1 MGEVK
6 KNSSINITRRIGS
19 SVENLSNKLFN
30 GYIYNMS
37 LDVGYNGAATVLTLN
52 LALNRTINQVKLNKD
67 VISDRKKDIKR
78 VKNLVATQ
86 KTVPLNYVGNT
97 GNSGAGTY
105 IGAQNQIAQISDKDF
120 NIDPNYIGTT
130 CSYDI
135 AIYDPLGNPTYNFR
149 NFKIVTFSISKK
161 NDQKILTL
169 ALKDNSFVLDKV
181 FVGLLGQEIAIDY
194 RSETDALVSGIT
206 ISCPQIG
213 TTCKAGTVT
222 LNNLRQSLHF
232 SNKNF
237 KNNFYNQLG
246 IGKDKNYS
254 NINISAGD
262 EVSTDKANYV
272 VISSKDANK
281 SIYKGYGAVII
292 LGEEEFKDAPCAAAE
307 VSYSFDTFLKAIKK
321 LGITITENDRPASA
335 PLTVDYS
342 SIKDKSAGKLK
353 KSFHGTLRQVLNQWC
368 EEFGYS
374 YCIDF
379 TKSSSNAFVIK
390 GIDLSS
396 SLGKEKVLSTKLALE
411 DLEASS
417 SNSTFVVKSEDFSY
431 DLSQQKLKLYSSY
444 YFKDAKEKTITHQND
459 LGNKAFYSINLQNEF
474 PQLFGS
480 GMGNIGVGVLGSNR
494 VRDFSG
500 AYRSYEQV
508 LTSAILGKHSPRL
521 REIYNY
527 SIGAYQALGFV
538 PFYGDSS
545 ASRVPLPADNT
556 LIFSEAISHVLE
568 YQSQNLF
575 HEDGS
580 PCYDMSLGFYNEEL
594 ARTVLEL
601 ESFIADFVGKYYW
614 TDAMELRDGEYGN
627 ENYYA
632 KYEVTSSAP
641 VQKVL
646 VGQLY
651 NLDVFKKAR
660 YLIQSVAAVF
670 STGTTQYFNAYASLS
685 EASSNITNIC
695 NQAAA
700 AYTQLKGDNLA
711 FKKFRFFHERSSASY
726 GIYQEFINDI
736 QNLKVSIAG
745 NTTAAPELI
754 DLGQIYSPTFK
765 EMSPVSLGLLQA
777 ALPIDIS
784 KVALGSF
791 KFGVLIGVIPYRQIF
806 DFKAETN
813 KPNQIEIQNSVYSR
827 CAELLKINTSGRPS
841 TAAKNKK
848 SCSKTLLYET
858 CVKPCEVAST
868 EMGIDDT
875 LNFVSGPS
883 PYSCFRVKIHRYNTK
898 FLDNFVL
905 GQLFRPVS
913 SNGSLSLEA
922 MVNNQSLVSVSS
934 LRAAG
939 NMTYPL
945 FKKTDQF
952 ESITA
957 PSAATYKIRV
967 VSTTTSETFMPFKNY
982 ILGGVESPDDLL
994 KILNN
999 ENFSLD
1005 LNVNNITPNVREL
1018 FGDETNPSFIN
1029 APVDLTRVADYP
1041 TFIQYQGYNGD
1052 NPAYEFSTFYKYH
1065 EALKTYYDS
1074 ASRSLS
1080 EPSVKFSADI
1090 FCSEISSEL
1099 KGLLTVDNGLTK
1111 LNINLAE
1118 NGLNINCSFDSYP
1131 ASLVNLETLINKN
1144 KPNIKLLNT
1153 NYFQ

>member
-67 VISDRKKDIKR
+67 IISDRKKDIKR
-78 VKNLVATQ
+78 VKSLVANQ

-135 AIYDPLGNPTYNFR
+135 AIYDPLGKPTYNFR
-149 NFKIVTFSISKK
+149 NFKIVTFSINKK

-169 ALKDNSFVLDKV
+169 VLKDNSFVLDKI

-194 RSETDALVSGIT
+194 RSETDALVSGIN
-206 ISCPQIG
+206 ISCPEIG

-232 SNKNF
+232 SNNNF

-254 NINISAGD
+254 NINIFAGD
-262 EVSTDKANYV
+262 TVSSDKANYV
-272 VISSKDANK
+272 IISSKDTNK

-307 VSYSFDTFLKAIKK
+307 VSYSFSTFLKAIKK
-321 LGITITENDRPASA
+321 LGITIAENNRPPNSPA
-335 PLTVDYS
+335 TVDYS
-342 SIKDKSAGKLK
+342 SIKDKSGGKLK

-374 YCIDF
+374 YCVDF
-379 TKSSSNAFVIK
+379 TKSSSDAFVIK

-396 SLGKEKVLSTKLALE
+396 SLGKETVLSTKLALE
-411 DLEASS
+411 DLESSS
-417 SNSTFVVKSEDFSY
+417 SNSTFVIKSEDFSY
-431 DLSQQKLKLYSSY
+431 DLSQQKLKIYSSY

-459 LGNKAFYSINLQNEF
+459 LGNKAFRSISLLTEF

-480 GMGNIGVGVLGSNR
+480 GMTGGNVGVGSNR

-500 AYRSYEQV
+500 AYRSYEEV

-538 PFYGDSS
+538 PFYGDASS
-545 ASRVPLPADNT
+545 SRVQLPADKT

-575 HEDGS
+575 SEDGS
-580 PCYDMSLGFYNEEL
+580 PCYDMGLGFYNEEL
-594 ARTVLEL
+594 SRTVLEL
-601 ESFIADFVGKYYW
+601 ESFIADFVGRYYW
-614 TDAMELRDGEYGN
+614 TDLISVLDGEYGN

-632 KYEVTSSAP
+632 KYEVSSSAP
-641 VQKVL
+641 VQKIL
-646 VGQLY
+646 AGQLY

-660 YLIQSVAAVF
+660 YLIQSIAAVF
-670 STGTTQYFNAYASLS
+670 STGTTQYFNAYHSLTD
-685 EASSNITNIC
+685 AAVNINNIC
-695 NQAAA
+695 KQADD
-700 AYTQLKGDNLA
+700 AYTQLKGNTLA
-711 FKKFRFFHERSSASY
+711 FKKFRFFYERSSASY

-745 NTTAAPELI
+745 NTTAAPEQI
-754 DLGQIYSPTFK
+754 DLGQIYSPSFK

-784 KVALGSF
+784 NVALGSF
-791 KFGVLIGVIPYRQIF
+791 KFGVLIGVTPFRQIF
-806 DFKAETN
+806 KFSPQAN
-813 KPNQIEIQNSVYSR
+813 KPNQIEIQNSIYSR

-841 TAAKNKK
+841 VVAKNKK
-848 SCSKTLLYET
+848 ACSKTLLYET
-858 CVKPCEVAST
+858 CVKPCDQAST
-868 EMGIDDT
+868 DMGIDDT
-875 LNFVSGPS
+875 VDFVSGPN
-883 PYSCFRVKIHRYNTK
+883 PYSCFRVRIDRYNTK

-905 GQLFRPVS
+905 GQLFRPIS
-913 SNGSLSLEA
+913 SGGSLSLEA
-922 MVNNQSLVSVSS
+922 MVDNQSSVLVSS
-934 LRAAG
+934 LRNAG
-939 NMTYPL
+939 NKPYTE
-945 FKKTDQF
+945 FKLTNQY

-957 PSAATYKIRV
+957 PSTATYQIRLI
-967 VSTTTSETFMPFKNY
+967 STTTSETFMPFKNY
-982 ILGGVESPDDLL
+982 ILGGVEDAGDLL

-999 ENFSLD
+999 EDFSLD

-1018 FGDETNPSFIN
+1018 FGDATNPSFIN

-1041 TFIQYQGYNGD
+1041 VFIQYQGYNGD
-1052 NPAYEFSTFYKYH
+1052 NPIYEFSTFSKYH
-1065 EALKTYYDS
+1065 DALKTYYDS

-1090 FCSEISSEL
+1090 FCSEISSGL

>member
-37 LDVGYNGAATVLTLN
+37 LDVGYDGAATVLTLN

-78 VKNLVATQ
+78 VKSLVATQ

-169 ALKDNSFVLDKV
+169 VLKDNSFVLDKI

-232 SNKNF
+232 SNNNF

-262 EVSTDKANYV
+262 VVSTDKANYV
-272 VISSKDANK
+272 IISSKDANK

-321 LGITITENDRPASA
+321 LGITITENDRPANA

-379 TKSSSNAFVIK
+379 TKSSSDAFVIK

-396 SLGKEKVLSTKLALE
+396 SLGKETVLSTKLALE
-411 DLEASS
+411 DLESS
-417 SNSTFVVKSEDFSY
+417 ASNSTFVVKSEDFSY
-431 DLSQQKLKLYSSY
+431 DLSQQKLKIYSSY

-459 LGNKAFYSINLQNEF
+459 LGNKAFRSISLLTEF

-480 GMGNIGVGVLGSNR
+480 GMTGKDIGVGSSR

-500 AYRSYEQV
+500 AYRSYEEV

-545 ASRVPLPADNT
+545 SSRVQLPADKT

-580 PCYDMSLGFYNEEL
+580 PCYDMGLGFYNEEL
-594 ARTVLEL
+594 SRTVLEL
-601 ESFIADFVGKYYW
+601 ESFIADFVGRYYW
-614 TDAMELRDGEYGN
+614 TDLISVLDGEYGN

-632 KYEVTSSAP
+632 KYEVSSSAP

-646 VGQLY
+646 AGQLY

-660 YLIQSVAAVF
+660 YLIQSIAAVF
-670 STGTTQYFNAYASLS
+670 STGTTQYFNAYNSLN
-685 EASSNITNIC
+685 EAAVNINNIC
-695 NQAAA
+695 DQAQK
-700 AYTQLKGDNLA
+700 AYAQLQGNSLA
-711 FKKFRFFHERSSASY
+711 LKKFRFFYERSTASY
-726 GIYQEFINDI
+726 GVYQEFINDI

-745 NTTAAPELI
+745 NTTAAPEQI
-754 DLGQIYSPTFK
+754 DLAQVYSPTFK

-784 KVALGSF
+784 NVALGSF
-791 KFGVLIGVIPYRQIF
+791 KFGVLIGVVSYRQIF
-806 DFKAETN
+806 NFTPQTN
-813 KPNQIEIQNSVYSR
+813 KPNQIEIQNSIYSR

-841 TAAKNKK
+841 TVAKNKK

-858 CVKPCEVAST
+858 CVKPCDQAST
-868 EMGIDDT
+868 DMGIDDIV
-875 LNFVSGPS
+875 NFVSGPN
-883 PYSCFRVKIHRYNTK
+883 PYSCFRVRIDRYNTK

-922 MVNNQSLVSVSS
+922 MVDNQASVLVSSV
-934 LRAAG
+934 RKAG
-939 NMTYPL
+939 NTPYTE
-945 FKKTDQF
+945 FKTSNQY

-957 PSAATYKIRV
+957 PSTETYQIRLI
-967 VSTTTSETFMPFKNY
+967 STTTSESFMPFKNY
-982 ILGGVESPDDLL
+982 ILGGVENPDDLL

-1052 NPAYEFSTFYKYH
+1052 NPTYQFSTFYKYH

-1090 FCSEISSEL
+1090 FCSEISSGL
-1099 KGLLTVDNGLTK
+1099 RNLLTVDNGLTK

-1118 NGLNINCSFDSYP
+1118 NGLNINCSFDSSP